1 MAAPV
6 GSTCSIVASLYRE
19 RGLDPEQAIAGL
31 LLAGIM
37 SDTIIL
43 KSPTTTERDREL
55 VAWLEPLAG
64 LEHAAFGKDI
74 FASCGGFSA
83 HGSIEQAVRAD
94 FKQFNVGETQFGI
107 GQVEVIGFDEFY
119 GLKERLR
126 ETLRQVKQADRL
138 HLAGLMVT
146 DIYSETTLFLAEGKN
161 ELAHLM
167 GYPQLEPHLYEL
179 KGVMSRKKQMV
190 PHLLKVLGSL

>member
-1 MAAPV
+1 V

-19 RGLDPEQAIAGL
+19 RGLEPEQTIAGL

-43 KSPTTTERDREL
+43 KSPTATRRDREL

-64 LEHAAFGKDI
+64 LEHAAFGRDI
-74 FASCGGFSA
+74 FSSCSGFSA
-83 HGSIEQAVRAD
+83 HGSIDQAVRAD
-94 FKQFNVGETQFGI
+94 FKQFTAGDTLFGI
-107 GQVEVIGFDEFY
+107 GQVEVVGFEEFHE
-119 GLKERLR
+119 LKDKLR
-126 ETLRQVKQADRL
+126 ESLRQIRQADKL
-138 HLAGLMVT
+138 QLAGLMVT

-190 PHLLKVLGSL
+190 PHLLKVLGAL

>member
-1 MAAPV
+1 
-6 GSTCSIVASLYRE
+6 
-19 RGLDPEQAIAGL
+19 
-31 LLAGIM
+31 M

-43 KSPTTTERDREL
+43 KSPTTTRRDREL

-64 LEHAAFGKDI
+64 LEHAAFGRDI
-74 FASCGGFSA
+74 FASCSGFSA
-83 HGSIEQAVRAD
+83 HGTTEQAVRAD
-94 FKQFNVGETQFGI
+94 FKQFKAGDTLFGV
-107 GQVEVIGFDEFY
+107 GQVEVVGFEEFY
-119 GLKERLR
+119 ELKDQLR
-126 ETLRQVKQADRL
+126 VSLRQIKQADKL
-138 HLAGLMVT
+138 QLAGLMVT

-190 PHLLKVLGSL
+190 PHLLKVLGAL